1 MFQLKPGTLALIIG
15 AKTPAG
21 RGNIGKSVELFHL
34 CQPGEVFINPVNGF
48 TTMLPKET
56 PRALWLVTGEVV
68 SASGQQGFAWVRAEH
83 LMPLLPDIQ
92 PETMNTRKLQLT

>member
-34 CQPGEVFINPVNGF
+34 CQPGEVFINQVNGF

-92 PETMNTRKLQLT
+92 PETTNIRKLQLT

>member
-1 MFQLKPGTLALIIG
+1 MFQLKPGTPALIIG

-92 PETMNTRKLQLT
+92 PETTNIRKLQLT

>member
-15 AKTPAG
+15 AKTSAG
-21 RGNIGKSVELFHL
+21 CGNIGKTVELFHL

-56 PRALWLVTGEVV
+56 SRALWLVTGEVV
-68 SASGQQGFAWVRAEH
+68 SASGQRGFAWVRAEH
-83 LMPLLPDIQ
+83 LMPLLPDTQ
-92 PETMNTRKLQLT
+92 PESTVTRESQLA

>member
-1 MFQLKPGTLALIIG
+1 MFQLKPGTPALIIG

-92 PETMNTRKLQLT
+92 PETTNARKLQLT